1 MDTRLFITLT
11 ENIPSVLIISFMLF
25 LIISYGYLFINRK
38 EINIKNKL
46 KDYQL
51 IYSYNNEYTNQNDLY
66 MIEKEIEKQPLLSY
80 SFLNMNNIKLLKE
93 KNINE
98 DLILNYIKNVSNDIK
113 LLANSV
119 ENNKITNKEVFDTLY
134 NSIFD
139 SIMHHYFKI
148 QDINIKE

>member
-134 NSIFD
+134 HSIFD